1 MSDIDLNA
9 LNSISFNEI
18 IMVSLQWMTIN
29 QAASSMY
36 NIL

>member
-1 MSDIDLNA
+1 MSDIVLNA
-9 LNSISFNEI
+9 LNSIFFNEI
-18 IMVSLQWMTIN
+18 IMVSLQWLIIN